1 MRKRIT
7 VVLEVDTEDEQMQTD
22 DFIKEDLEREIN
34 CASNLYDIKSIEIEE
49 LT

>member
-1 MRKRIT
+1 MKNHIIII
-7 VVLEVDTEDEQMQTD
+7 LEVDTDDKQMQTD

-34 CASNLYDIKSIEIEE
+34 CASNSYDIKSIEIKQ

>member
-1 MRKRIT
+1 MKKHIIII
-7 VVLEVDTEDEQMQTD
+7 LEVDTDDKQMQTD

-34 CASNLYDIKSIEIEE
+34 CASNFYDIKSIEIKQ